1 MKQEFVTL
9 YGKAV
14 IEQDILY
21 LRSTYLPFEKT
32 AFAEIGIEVIW
43 ILLFAS
49 RLFFLD
55 SSMHIMT
62 TIIWGVLLISTFPTM
77 YDKFFKRS
85 YASRIP
91 VGSIQNITTQEDG
104 HGIQTEVRLQLNN
117 GRYKIITFRN
127 LEGELERFADTLS
140 VYNINFEKGRV
151 AHS

>member
-1 MKQEFVTL
+1 
-9 YGKAV
+9 
-14 IEQDILY
+14 
-21 LRSTYLPFEKT
+21 
-32 AFAEIGIEVIW
+32 
-43 ILLFAS
+43 
-49 RLFFLD
+49 
-55 SSMHIMT
+55 
-62 TIIWGVLLISTFPTM
+62 LLISTFPTM